1 MLDIIPPSFSGSD
14 HEKIEQMEKY
24 LMELYESINRKTSN
38 LSYSD
43 FNQLEKNKLIYL
55 TKGLNYYHGYDE

>member
-24 LMELYESINRKTSN
+24 LVELYESINRKISN
-38 LSYSD
+38 LSSDD
-43 FNQLEKNKLIYL
+43 FNQLEKNKIKHLIE
-55 TKGLNYYHGYDE
+55 GLNYYHGYE